1 MCGGKPPSPPP
12 PPPPEPVVTAPPPPP
27 PQTAQGAPRP
37 AGYSDERGRDRNT
50 ATQAQRKR
58 TGASVLRIPIV
69 GGL

>member
-1 MCGGKPPSPPP
+1 MCGGRPPAP